1 MSVLKSAGAMLLAA
15 GGLALAAGPALAL
28 TVTNQSDQAQEITVD
43 LGNDEPKTKI
53 EAGKSAN
60 LACPEGC
67 EVRVTGMS
75 YGLSAN
81 DGDKVIVGKDLR
93 LSFADGAQAANGAGD
108 KAGKKTKA
116 N

>member
-28 TVTNQSDQAQEITVD
+28 TVTNESDKAQEITVD

-60 LACPEGC
+60 LSCPEGC
-67 EVRVTGMS
+67 EVRVVGMG
-75 YGLSAN
+75 YGLPAK
-81 DGDKVIVGKDLR
+81 DGDKIVVDKDLK
-93 LSFADGAQAANGAGD
+93 LSYADGAQAANQAGD
-108 KAGKKTKA
+108 KSGKATKA